1 MSDTVLLK
9 FNDIGK
15 EFYAEKNLA
24 AKFVVA
30 YDDVSMEVVD
40 LDDMEA

>member
-9 FNDIGK
+9 FNDIGEEVYADK
-15 EFYAEKNLA
+15 EKAV
-24 AKFVVA
+24 KFVVA

>member
-1 MSDTVLLK
+1 MSGTVLLK
-9 FNDIGK
+9 FNKIGEEVYADK
-15 EFYAEKNLA
+15 EKA

>member
-1 MSDTVLLK
+1 MSKADTVLLK

-15 EFYAEKNLA
+15 EFYADKDLA

-30 YDDVSMEVVD
+30 YDDASMEVVD
-40 LDDMEA
+40 LKQ